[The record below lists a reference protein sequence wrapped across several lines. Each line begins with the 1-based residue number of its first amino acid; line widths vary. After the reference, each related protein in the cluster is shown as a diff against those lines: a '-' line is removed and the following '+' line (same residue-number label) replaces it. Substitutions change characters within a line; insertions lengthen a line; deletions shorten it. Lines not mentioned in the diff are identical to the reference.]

1 MQSIYDIQG
10 KQLFCKTKFLAYR
23 CGLAI
28 VIAMCCMMEN
38 NNVAAN
44 EPMQV
49 CDLLFGFCW
58 CFWTSKLLN
67 LNHCMRFEAM
77 ILLKPFLIF
86 AFSF

>member
-1 MQSIYDIQG
+1 VHPKSFLKKKLWSLRMQSIYDIQG

-49 CDLLFGFCW
+49 CDLLFGFC
-58 CFWTSKLLN
+58 
-67 LNHCMRFEAM
+67 
-77 ILLKPFLIF
+77 
-86 AFSF
+86 

>member
-49 CDLLFGFCW
+49 CDLLFGFC
-58 CFWTSKLLN
+58 
-67 LNHCMRFEAM
+67 
-77 ILLKPFLIF
+77 
-86 AFSF
+86 